1 VSRLQPFSV
10 RYIDVDGSRRRI
22 GISGIDM
29 QDARRRA
36 VDRGI
41 AGSRITA
48 VTKGGSPA
56 ELWQQLRIKKTGD
69 IDRMLIYTQMGA
81 LVASGCPGSQIE
93 ELVRSIRDDTPKIGD
108 NTLSEWLGRMG
119 FPETELA
126 PIEAAESAGQLAA
139 GLADASEQ
147 LTLQIR
153 IKKDTGKQ
161 FSMALVVFL
170 MAATSLLLMP
180 LTTGGTLEMIE
191 QQIANPRMMI
201 TTTLMTDILFWQR
214 DLYAALPGF
223 PFLFPLLLGGIGYWQ
238 RDALLKS
245 RLFRPLD
252 QMRKADLSMRFLLSW
267 RPLYKAGT
275 PIRSAMEKAGAVLP
289 QELAT
294 TLTGIIHRGGTL
306 SGALEK
312 TNRHWSR
319 TLVMGLKGADDIVG
333 EDKTALIDK
342 LILALSMEQSTQA
355 SKAARVLYLA
365 AALLGI
371 GAIFMQLLGAMLPM
385 MTLGVA

>member
-1 VSRLQPFSV
+1 
-10 RYIDVDGSRRRI
+10 
-22 GISGIDM
+22 
-29 QDARRRA
+29 
-36 VDRGI
+36 
-41 AGSRITA
+41 
-48 VTKGGSPA
+48 
-56 ELWQQLRIKKTGD
+56 
-69 IDRMLIYTQMGA
+69 MLIYTQMGA
-81 LVASGCPGSQIE
+81 LVASGCPGTQIE
-93 ELVRSIRDDTPKIGD
+93 ELVRSMRDDTPKIGD
-108 NTLSEWLGRMG
+108 RTISEWLGRMG
-119 FPETELA
+119 FPDTELA
-126 PIEAAESAGQLAA
+126 PIEAAESAGQLAE

-170 MAATSLLLMP
+170 MAAVSLLLMP
-180 LTTGGTLEMIE
+180 LTTGGTLDMIE

-201 TTTLMTDILFWQR
+201 TTTFMTEILFWQR

-223 PFLFPLLLGGIGYWQ
+223 PVLFPLIIGGIGYWQ
-238 RDALLKS
+238 RQSLLKTA
-245 RLFRPLD
+245 LFRPLD
-252 QMRKADLSMRFLLSW
+252 QMRKANLSMRFLLAW

-275 PIRSAMEKAGAVLP
+275 PVRSAMEKASAILP
-289 QELAT
+289 NELAQT
-294 TLTGIIHRGGTL
+294 MTGIIHRGGAL
-306 SGALEK
+306 STALEK
-312 TNRHWSR
+312 TKSQWSR
-319 TLVMGLKGADDIVG
+319 TLVMGLRGADDIVG
-333 EDKTALIDK
+333 ESKTALMDK